1 MPKGRLVHT
10 VVFRRTP
17 QCPCSKLGGVQLEPC
32 YFFSG
37 LEAGDEEETKAQAA
51 GLSVGRSADG

>member
-1 MPKGRLVHT
+1 M

-17 QCPCSKLGGVQLEPC
+17 QCPCSKLGGVQLV
-32 YFFSG
+32 
-37 LEAGDEEETKAQAA
+37 LEVGDEKESKAQAA